1 MSNKFADM
9 KLLAAE
15 FEGKTR
21 DKFDDDAILELYDNF
36 KAIVGMPA
44 KPTLDNMDN
53 LPSWFLAEA
62 LEFMWQEVKE
72 KEKFI
77 YYINLKLEEPKHR
90 ELKIQIAAAV
100 SINDPQ
106 SGIQI
111 LEKMDNKQLRK
122 KGELPKNYIDSLL
135 KYFARDGSRPL
146 LAILESNIENQRAS
160 KSASIQFFEA
170 LFSGKS
176 TTSLINKHAL
186 QSKLLTWLITNK
198 QFTECTK
205 LFPDYDVTKEI
216 LAWPL
221 SMLPEYESIQKTAD
235 SAGIMFN
242 ITNFS
247 AHNLF
252 VKYDQDVQK
261 NELIQAAHDT
271 ELLDEI
277 CKRLSRRKESVDT
290 MKEKINDKS
299 ATIQDLQ
306 RQKEQSSQKIDSL
319 EEEKMKMIVQNAATE
334 RKFRT
339 EVHLLEEDNQKHKK
353 IIEEKENTIAELYR
367 EIGSIKH
374 DSKAQIDEA
383 TKRIEIESKHAQ
395 KQFAEKIHDQLL
407 QEFTYMKILDDSER
421 HSTAKILLGHIF
433 DKLNGLGIVFN

>member
-21 DKFDDDAILELYDNF
+21 DKFDDDAILELYYNF

-90 ELKIQIAAAV
+90 ELKIQIAATV

-205 LFPDYDVTKEI
+205 LFPDYVTKEI

-277 CKRLSRRKESVDT
+277 GKRLSRLKESVDT
-290 MKEKINDKS
+290 KKEKINDQS

-319 EEEKMKMIVQNAATE
+319 EEEKIKMIMQNEATE
-334 RKFRT
+334 KKFRT

-374 DSKAQIDEA
+374 DREAQIAEL
-383 TKRIEIESKHAQ
+383 TERVGIESKHAQ

-407 QEFTYMKILDDSER
+407 QEFTDMKHLRDSEDHR
-421 HSTAKILLGHIF
+421 IAKIKLGHIF